1 MLLIMLASLRPSLM
15 EAKGVA
21 VSNGVPATVLQG
33 GGLDLS
39 LANQGFNSIDILA
52 DCFIFFSINFNLL
65 NNAADSTISV
75 HMKQLSSDCQ
85 FLNT

>member
-1 MLLIMLASLRPSLM
+1 M

-52 DCFIFFSINFNLL
+52 DCFVFCNYSEHFIFGPSGLSI
-65 NNAADSTISV
+65 
-75 HMKQLSSDCQ
+75 
-85 FLNT
+85 